1 MKKLLSVFLA
11 LVMVFALC
19 GGALADAE
27 ASTEDPAATSEPTT
41 EAPAEETTP
50 AEEEPEATTEPT
62 GDLAGQI
69 VILHTN
75 DVHGAIDTYAKV
87 AAMKAEYEARGAE
100 VLLFDAGDYIQG
112 EPAVSV
118 SQGATAVELMNLAGY
133 DLAGIGNHEFDYGY
147 ANLMTIL
154 ESAQFTV
161 VCANAS
167 RNGSAVF
174 TANTVFTLDDGTTIG
189 VFGLATPETSTKAH
203 PAKLDG
209 VTFLAGEELYACA
222 EEQVAALE
230 AQGVDYIV
238 CLGHL
243 GIDSESEPN
252 RSTDLLANVD
262 GIDLFIDSHSHST
275 LADIMA
281 VTDNTGMV
289 NGTVLTS
296 TGTKG
301 ENIGVVTI
309 NPAEGTITAENVAL
323 ADYTG
328 SVQAVADYAAQVNAE
343 IEEQYGEVIGS
354 TEVDL
359 NGERAPGNR
368 TQEANMGDLI
378 ADAMLWYAKEQG
390 DLGVA
395 EDHVVA
401 LTNGGGIRAAIAAGD
416 ITKKDVNTVL
426 PFGNTVA
433 YINVKGSVLLEALEA
448 STYCTPEEV
457 GAFPQ
462 VTGIEFTVDTTK
474 AFDQG
479 EQYPGSTYYA
489 PASIN
494 RVTIDSINGQ
504 PFDPEAD
511 YVVVSNDFLAAGGD
525 TYYAFSVAN
534 NIDTGAAL
542 DEVVMEYITEVL
554 DGTVTAEQYGEPQG
568 RITVLTEPV
577 EEGLPFTDVAEGAWY
592 YDYIVTAYEDG
603 LMVGVSDTEFA
614 PNVAMDRAM
623 LVSLIYQLEGSP
635 EVEGAASE
643 LFSDVADDAW
653 YASALVWASQNG
665 LLEGFVDGETFGA
678 EEAITREELAEM
690 LYAYALYEGEAA
702 VENAELAW
710 ADAADVSEDAV
721 DAVAYCTNEALMVGV
736 SDTEFDPDGSA
747 TRAMVA
753 TVLARLVNTDT
764 VDAAA

>member
-368 TQEANMGDLI
+368 TQETNMGDLI

-462 VTGIEFTVDTTK
+462 VAGIEFTVDTTK

-568 RITVLTEPV
+568 RITITTEPA
-577 EEGLPFTDVAEGAWY
+577 EPGFFTDVAEGAWY

-635 EVEGAASE
+635 EVEDAASE